1 MHALHL
7 FSPADASLG
16 RSALFDIALAR
27 VALIGIGL
35 QDGSPSRKI
44 TRPMARMASVLVLL
58 VLQGV

>member
-1 MHALHL
+1 MNL
-7 FSPADASLG
+7 FSPVEVSLR

-58 VLQGV
+58 VLQGG